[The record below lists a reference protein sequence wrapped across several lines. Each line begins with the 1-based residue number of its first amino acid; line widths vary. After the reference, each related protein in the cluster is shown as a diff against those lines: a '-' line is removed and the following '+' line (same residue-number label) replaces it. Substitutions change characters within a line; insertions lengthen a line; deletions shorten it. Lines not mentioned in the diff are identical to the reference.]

1 MGKIVGSPK
10 RALDD
15 IRSVFGDSELKGLLL
30 FAVIILV
37 GGTAF
42 YMAIEGWDVI
52 EAFYFCVTVLTTV
65 GFGDLHPT
73 SDVSRLFTAVYMLL
87 GIGFVLGFISVA
99 ARQAAAR
106 VANRGRNG
114 ESEDER

>member
-1 MGKIVGSPK
+1 MGNIVGSPK

-15 IRSVFGDSELKGLLL
+15 IRAIFGDPELKGLLL
-30 FAVIILV
+30 FAVIVLV

-42 YMAIEGWDVI
+42 YMVIEGWDVV

-99 ARQAAAR
+99 ARQAASH
-106 VANRGRNG
+106 VVNRGRNG
-114 ESEDER
+114 RPEDER